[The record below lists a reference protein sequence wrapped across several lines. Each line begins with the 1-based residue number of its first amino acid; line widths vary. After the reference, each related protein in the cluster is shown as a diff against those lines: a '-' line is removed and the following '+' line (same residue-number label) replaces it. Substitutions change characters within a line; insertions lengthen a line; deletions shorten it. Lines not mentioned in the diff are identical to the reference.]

1 MVLSRKF
8 DFFVASPSTNVKEN
22 NGKILKFLNF
32 DLRFINQKINQMII
46 KIKEFLD
53 DLSIKE
59 ATEYLIKVFSEF
71 VG

>member
-1 MVLSRKF
+1 MLERKF
-8 DFFVASPSTNVKEN
+8 NFFVASPSNNIKEN
-22 NGKILKFLNF
+22 NNKILKFLNF

-53 DLSIKE
+53 ELSIKE

-71 VG
+71 VR